1 MSDERRKFKR
11 RYIMYYSRVFDRRT
25 GRVIGYIV
33 DLTPD
38 GALIISEEPIEPDT
52 VFRLRMDL
60 PEDMNDKSFLFFE
73 ARSRWCQRDVD
84 PNFWDIGVQLTQIE
98 AEDTALIERLIAEYG
113 FRDV

>member
-1 MSDERRKFKR
+1 MQDERRKFKR

-33 DLTPD
+33 DLTPE
-38 GALIISEEPIEPDT
+38 GAMIISEEPIEPDT

-60 PEDMNDKSFLFFE
+60 PEELSDKGYIFFE
-73 ARSRWCQRDVD
+73 ARSVWCQPDVD
-84 PNFWDIGVQLTQIE
+84 PNFFDIGVQLIE
-98 AEDTALIERLIAEYG
+98 IEDEDVALIERMIAEYG